1 MPLFVRRLRVTD
13 LPRLEE
19 IESQHEKQEPSQTG
33 WLHRVRKLIELA
45 LSDEPEGLLIADLDG
60 KVVGWA
66 AARQRQLHPLASEGF
81 GYVLHISV
89 ATDARR
95 QGLGAR
101 LLRECEAYLRAS
113 GCSGIRIAVPISDIA
128 SQQLMKK
135 LGYGAVSA
143 EMERRFYARAG
154 G

>member
-1 MPLFVRRLRVTD
+1 MPLFVRRLRVSD

-19 IESQHEKQEPSQTG
+19 IEAQHEKRDPSHKG
-33 WLHRVRKLIELA
+33 WLERVRNLIDLA

-66 AARQRQLHPLASEGF
+66 AARQRPLHPLASEGF

-89 ATDARR
+89 AQDARR

-101 LLRECEAYLRAS
+101 LLRECEAYLRAR
-113 GCSGIRIAVPISDIA
+113 GCSGIRITVPISDVA

-135 LGYGAVSA
+135 LGYAATSA
-143 EMERRFYARAG
+143 EMERRFYARA
-154 G
+154 

>member
-1 MPLFVRRLRVTD
+1 MPLFVRRLRILD

-19 IESQHEKQEPSQTG
+19 IESQHEKQNPARKG
-33 WLHRVRKLIELA
+33 WVERVRKLIDLA

-60 KVVGWA
+60 RVVGWA
-66 AARQRQLHPLASEGF
+66 AARRQQLHPLASEGF

-89 ATDARR
+89 AADVRR

-101 LLRECEAYLRAS
+101 LLRECEAYLRAR
-113 GCSGIRIAVPISDIA
+113 GCHGIRISVGIEDVA

-135 LGYGAVSA
+135 LGYGATTA
-143 EMERRFYARAG
+143 EMERRFYARG
-154 G
+154 